1 MIRLVVCD
9 VDGTL
14 VKDGGSAS
22 ALNPEYYEV
31 VRKLSEKGI
40 QVVICSGRQK
50 ASIEKLFEP
59 VKDLLHIISE
69 GGSLIFQKEE
79 CIYSQILQ
87 KEVCRQ
93 IIDDARKIEPCDILV
108 CGKKHA
114 YATSEDSEMYRWI
127 SDSYG
132 FDIQA
137 VGDLQKNIS
146 DDIVKISLYH
156 HNMVEQLTKDWF
168 RPKWENKVRLNLA
181 GIQWLDCVPK
191 EAGKGTAVAFLQG
204 HLQITPEETCV
215 FGDNENDIVMMQR
228 AKYSF
233 AVANVRE
240 EVKRAASRECG
251 PYWEDGVL
259 TQLKKIVSQQ
269 EK

>member
-59 VKDLLHIISE
+59 VKDLLYIISE

-87 KEVCRQ
+87 KEVCRK

-168 RPKWENKVRLNLA
+168 RPKWENKV
-181 GIQWLDCVPK
+181 D
-191 EAGKGTAVAFLQG
+191 
-204 HLQITPEETCV
+204 
-215 FGDNENDIVMMQR
+215 
-228 AKYSF
+228 
-233 AVANVRE
+233 
-240 EVKRAASRECG
+240 
-251 PYWEDGVL
+251 
-259 TQLKKIVSQQ
+259 
-269 EK
+269 

>member
-93 IIDDARKIEPCDILV
+93 IIDDAEK
-108 CGKKHA
+108 
-114 YATSEDSEMYRWI
+114 
-127 SDSYG
+127 
-132 FDIQA
+132 
-137 VGDLQKNIS
+137 
-146 DDIVKISLYH
+146 
-156 HNMVEQLTKDWF
+156 
-168 RPKWENKVRLNLA
+168 LNLA
-181 GIQWLDCVPK
+181 IFWSVGKNMRMRQVKILRCI
-191 EAGKGTAVAFLQG
+191 AGYPIRTGLTFRRWEICRKIYPMIL
-204 HLQITPEETCV
+204 LKSPCIIT
-215 FGDNENDIVMMQR
+215 I
-228 AKYSF
+228 
-233 AVANVRE
+233 
-240 EVKRAASRECG
+240 
-251 PYWEDGVL
+251 W
-259 TQLKKIVSQQ
+259 
-269 EK
+269 

>member
-108 CGKKHA
+108 CGKN
-114 YATSEDSEMYRWI
+114 MRMR
-127 SDSYG
+127 
-132 FDIQA
+132 Q
-137 VGDLQKNIS
+137 
-146 DDIVKISLYH
+146 VKILRCIAGYPIRTG
-156 HNMVEQLTKDWF
+156 LTF
-168 RPKWENKVRLNLA
+168 RRWEICRKIYPMILLKSPC
-181 GIQWLDCVPK
+181 I
-191 EAGKGTAVAFLQG
+191 
-204 HLQITPEETCV
+204 IT
-215 FGDNENDIVMMQR
+215 I
-228 AKYSF
+228 
-233 AVANVRE
+233 
-240 EVKRAASRECG
+240 
-251 PYWEDGVL
+251 W
-259 TQLKKIVSQQ
+259 
-269 EK
+269 